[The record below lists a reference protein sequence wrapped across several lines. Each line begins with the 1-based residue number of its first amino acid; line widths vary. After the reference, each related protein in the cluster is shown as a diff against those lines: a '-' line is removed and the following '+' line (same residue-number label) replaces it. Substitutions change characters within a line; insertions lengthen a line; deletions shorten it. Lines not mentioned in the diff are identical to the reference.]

1 MAAERE
7 RAVAGETHSPDA
19 RPRRPSASHIT
30 DVELDELF
38 RERDGY
44 LRLAAL
50 LVILGRAV
58 VTILHRAAPAVAVTG
73 ISADLADGHADELV
87 LAAP

>member
-1 MAAERE
+1 MESVGAAASAGAGCPGAAVMGVGVERE
-7 RAVAGETHSPDA
+7 RAAAGETHSPDA
-19 RPRRPSASHIT
+19 CPRRPSASHIT

-50 LVILGRAV
+50 LLIRGSPR
-58 VTILHRAAPAVAVTG
+58 
-73 ISADLADGHADELV
+73 
-87 LAAP
+87 